1 MPALRSLVVTF
12 VALTALAAPAAAQ
25 APDFTGTWT
34 GASAEGVQA
43 ALKLEQRPGGQV
55 TGSYRRGDA
64 AEVPLEGAVRLDGV
78 LQADLVAADGKRHRF
93 EARLVDGA
101 AVVTFV
107 VPGQPPRE
115 VRLQRQAPAPVN
127 PLGQP
132 KNPLGGAPQNPLAAP
147 PRPAWAGAWSDDQL
161 KLVLEPAPAGFQGSL
176 TTQGATYPVKGTAQ
190 GARLEG
196 AFSVQ
201 GHDFAFTATQEG
213 DALTL
218 VSEGTTYRLR
228 REQPR
233 NPLGAPAPG
242 PGTPPPP
249 PQAGQGLD
257 GVYDGPAQP
266 VRHQGGFSFEMPQG
280 WRVQEEQEGVI
291 LLAVD
296 ASPTPGAMVLIA
308 HGEIEADERQKTP
321 VQHITEF
328 GPSLLENFGISQ
340 ARPVAAPRAVTL
352 TGPGAEGAWAGT
364 LPNGVP
370 AVVWTGAVFTPT
382 RYVAVAL
389 IVQQGREQ
397 EFLPR
402 AKRVLAAAR
411 IGG

>member
-1 MPALRSLVVTF
+1 MPALRPLVAALT
-12 VALTALAAPAAAQ
+12 ALTALAAPAAAQ

-43 ALKLEQRPGGQV
+43 ALRLEQQPGGQV
-55 TGSYRRGDA
+55 TGGYRRGDA

-78 LQADLVAADGKRHRF
+78 LQADLLAADGKRHRF

-115 VRLQRQAPAPVN
+115 VRLQRQAPAPPN

-132 KNPLGGAPQNPLAAP
+132 RNPLGASPPNPLAAP

-161 KLVLEPAPAGFQGSL
+161 RLVVEPAAAGFEGSL
-176 TTQGATYPVKGTAQ
+176 TVQGATYPVKGKAD
-190 GARLEG
+190 GPRLQG

-201 GHDFAFTATQEG
+201 GHDFAFTAALEG

-233 NPLGAPAPG
+233 NPLGAPPPPG
-242 PGTPPPP
+242 PGAPPPP
-249 PQAGQGLD
+249 GAGEGLT

-266 VRHQGGFSFEMPQG
+266 LRHQGGFSLEVPQG
-280 WRVQEEQEGVI
+280 WRVQEEQEGVL

-308 HGEIEADERQKTP
+308 HGEIEADDRHKSP
-321 VQHITEF
+321 VQHIAEF
-328 GPSLLENFGISQ
+328 GPSLLENFAISQ
-340 ARPVAAPRAVTL
+340 GRPLAAPRAVAL
-352 TGPGAEGAWAGT
+352 KGPGAEGAWAGT
-364 LPNGVP
+364 LPNGVA

-382 RYVAVAL
+382 RFVAVAL
-389 IVQQGREQ
+389 LVQQGREQ

-402 AKRVLAAAR
+402 AKRLLASAR
-411 IGG
+411 IGD